1 MDKSCIVMAVQR
13 RAFYSQREM
22 QNDPQCYNSRQDY
35 SCPEC
40 GAEMEVVDSGQF
52 RGVDWEN
59 LECPECGFEINE
71 EPDWDFMCDC
81 ECERE

>member
-1 MDKSCIVMAVQR
+1 MAVQR

-22 QNDPQCYNSRQDY
+22 LNDPQCYNSRQDY

-40 GAEMEVVDSGQF
+40 GAEMEVTAEGEF
-52 RGVDWEN
+52 RGFNWEN

-71 EPDWDFMCDC
+71 EPDWDFMA
-81 ECERE
+81 ECEREREWL

>member
-1 MDKSCIVMAVQR
+1 MAVQR

-22 QNDPQCYNSRQDY
+22 LNDPQCYNSRQDY

-40 GAEMEVVDSGQF
+40 GAEMEIIDSWKF

-59 LECPECGFEINE
+59 LECPECGYEVNE
-71 EPDWDFMCDC
+71 EPDLDFIYAHEEM
-81 ECERE
+81 

>member
-1 MDKSCIVMAVQR
+1 
-13 RAFYSQREM
+13 
-22 QNDPQCYNSRQDY
+22 
-35 SCPEC
+35 
-40 GAEMEVVDSGQF
+40 MEIIDSGQF

-81 ECERE
+81 EREREWL

>member
-1 MDKSCIVMAVQR
+1 MAVQR

-22 QNDPQCYNSRQDY
+22 LNDPQCYNSRQDY

-40 GAEMEVVDSGQF
+40 GAEMEIIDSGKF

-59 LECPECGFEINE
+59 LECPECGYEVNE
-71 EPDWDFMCDC
+71 EPDLDFIYAHEEM
-81 ECERE
+81 

>member
-1 MDKSCIVMAVQR
+1 MAVQR

-22 QNDPQCYNSRQDY
+22 VNDPECYNSRQDY

-40 GAEMEVVDSGQF
+40 GAQMDVVNSGCF

-59 LECPECGFEINE
+59 LECPDCGYEVNE
-71 EPDWDFMCDC
+71 EPDWDFMRDF
-81 ECERE
+81 ERERDD